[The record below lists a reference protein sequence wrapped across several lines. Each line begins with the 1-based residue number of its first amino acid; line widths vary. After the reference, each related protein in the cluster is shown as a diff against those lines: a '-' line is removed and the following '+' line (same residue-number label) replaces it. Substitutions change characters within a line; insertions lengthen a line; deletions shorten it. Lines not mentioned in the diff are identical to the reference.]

1 MRWRR
6 IATIFLFFGKFEGN
20 FDFPANPGKI
30 KYSPTANVIL
40 TVLETE
46 RQREED
52 KKKKS

>member
-20 FDFPANPGKI
+20 FDFPAGKI
-30 KYSPTANVIL
+30 KYSPTEANVIL

-46 RQREED
+46 RQREEG